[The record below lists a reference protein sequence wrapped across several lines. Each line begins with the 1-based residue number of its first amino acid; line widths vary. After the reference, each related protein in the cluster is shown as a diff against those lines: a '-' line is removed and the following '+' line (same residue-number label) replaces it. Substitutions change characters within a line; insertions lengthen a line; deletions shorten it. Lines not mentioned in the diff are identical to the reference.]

1 MIKIKNFKFSILFLV
16 FFFLLVSPV
25 YSQDTSVSPPKKGT
39 TQIIGDVVLIA
50 LPTYTFAST
59 LFKKDKKGTWQFTKS
74 LLLTGAVT
82 YGLKFTINKQRPDM
96 SNDNSFPSGHTSTTF
111 HSAGFI
117 HRRYGF
123 KSSIP
128 AYLLAGFTAASRI
141 DSNKHDILD
150 VLAGAAIGLGSNL
163 IFTTEYQKEHFELT
177 FNSDN
182 NDFLIGLTYKF

>member
-1 MIKIKNFKFSILFLV
+1 MFKHLLKAIFLCFFIYTNSIFS
-16 FFFLLVSPV
+16 
-25 YSQDTSVSPPKKGT
+25 QNTSVTPPKKGNA
-39 TQIIGDVVLIA
+39 QVIGDVVLTA
-50 LPTYTFAST
+50 LPTFTFATT

-74 LLLTGAVT
+74 ILLTGAVT
-82 YGLKFTINKQRPDM
+82 YVLKLGINKQRPDM
-96 SNDNSFPSGHTSTTF
+96 SNVNSFPSGHTSVTF

-128 AYLLAGFTAASRI
+128 AYLLAGFTASSRI

-163 IFTTEYQKEHFELT
+163 IFTTEYQKEHLEIT
-177 FNSDN
+177 FSRDN
-182 NDFLIGLTYKF
+182 NDFLIGLTYKI